1 MLPRLI
7 AAVLAL
13 ALPACSLLRPQ
24 FEQPTVTVVGIE
36 LRSGNLLQQTFA
48 VKLHVQNPNTQALPV
63 RDLHF
68 SVRVDGEAVA
78 DGVNQRAFVVPA
90 SGEMDFDMNISA
102 NLAVVILKLAGK
114 RQAHADSLSYEVTGS
129 ASVELP
135 FWRAIA
141 FHQSGSLPLT
151 DFYKQLN

>member
-13 ALPACSLLRPQ
+13 ALSACALLRPR
-24 FEQPTVTVVGIE
+24 FEPPTVNVVGIE

-68 SVRVDGEAVA
+68 NLNVDGEAVA
-78 DGVNQRAFVVPA
+78 DGVNERAFVVPA
-90 SGEMDFDMNISA
+90 RGEVDFDMNISA
-102 NLAVVILKLAGK
+102 NLAVVILKLAAK
-114 RQAHADSLSYEVTGS
+114 RQGHADSLDYEVTGA
-129 ASVELP
+129 ASVDLP
-135 FWRAIA
+135 FMSSIP
-141 FHQSGSLPLT
+141 FHQSGSLPLGG
-151 DFYKQLN
+151 FFK

>member
-13 ALPACSLLRPQ
+13 ALPACSLLRPD
-24 FEQPTVTVVGIE
+24 FDQPTVTVVGID

-48 VKLHVQNPNTQALPV
+48 VKLHVQNPNAQALPV
-63 RDLHF
+63 RELHF
-68 SVRVDGEAVA
+68 SLRVDNEAVA

-90 SGEMDFDMNISA
+90 RGELDFDMNINA

-114 RQAHADSLSYEVTGS
+114 RQVHADSLSYEVTGS
-129 ASVELP
+129 ASVDLP
-135 FWRAIA
+135 FLRTIA
-141 FHQSGSLPLT
+141 FRQSGSLPLT
-151 DFYKQLN
+151 DFYK